1 MLPANGELMLDSAK
15 EQIRSRLSI
24 TEVIS
29 EVVALQAAG
38 NGRFKGL
45 CPFHAEKTPSFH
57 VLTDKGFYYC
67 FGCHAKGDIFD
78 FVTETQGI
86 SFSEALMLLGQR
98 AGIEV
103 KPQST
108 KGKKSTDLYEINKL
122 ALEYFKGHLKGE
134 ALTYL
139 QSRRLLA
146 KTIEE
151 FELGYAPNSWDGLL
165 KLATTQGTKPE
176 ELLTAGLVS
185 QSQQGK
191 IYDRFRHRVMFPIK
205 DSLGRV
211 VGFSGRVLDNSLP
224 KYLNSPETP
233 IFKKAQLLYG
243 LDKAKHHIR
252 DDNTCIIVEGYMD
265 AIALHQTGFANT
277 VAALGAS
284 LTKEQ
289 ALQLARLDAK
299 YLYLAFDADE
309 AGQRA
314 ILAGLEQFVGN
325 QFLVKAVN
333 VPFGKD
339 PAETVLAG
347 HIEAFKEAL
356 KQGLSE
362 VTFRFENVVKKYDKN
377 SVSGKK
383 AILEELLPALKPR
396 DIFDPASSELRRL
409 VIEHLALN
417 PESFEAWLKTKNK
430 RPNNLQIK
438 GLSNESNQHTKVV
451 LIELSIMSLLFLEP
465 DKLSER
471 LPSVEAALPP
481 ENYASLLS
489 EFCSICYEKNFDSR
503 KILLV
508 YKYREEASYLF
519 KKLFDNNSAENID
532 IDSNLQKDLA
542 RLRQLY
548 LSSKTDDYTKLL
560 ERRQEIS
567 SQLTDPNL
575 PTDALKQYYS
585 ELKRINDTL
594 KAREAEK
601 RLRVA
606 NKKPYQKSN

>member
-1 MLPANGELMLDSAK
+1 MLPANGELMFDSVK

-29 EVVALQAAG
+29 EVVALQTAG

-78 FVTETQGI
+78 FVIETQGI

-98 AGIEV
+98 AGVEV

-108 KGKKSTDLYEINKL
+108 KGKKSTDLYELNKL

-139 QSRRLLA
+139 QSRKLLA

-165 KLATTQGTKPE
+165 KLASRQGTKSE

-211 VGFSGRVLDNSLP
+211 VGFSGRVLDDSLP

-233 IFKKAQLLYG
+233 VFKKAQLLYG
-243 LDKAKHHIR
+243 LDRAKYNIR
-252 DDNTCIIVEGYMD
+252 DNNACIIVEGYMD
-265 AIALHQTGFANT
+265 AIALHQTGFTNT

-284 LTKEQ
+284 ITKEQ

-396 DIFDPASSELRRL
+396 DIFDPVSSELRRL

-489 EFCSICYEKNFDSR
+489 EFCTICYEKNFDSR
-503 KILLV
+503 KILLA

-575 PTDALKQYYS
+575 PTDALQQYYS

-601 RLRVA
+601 RLRVVS
-606 NKKPYQKSN
+606 KKPYQKSN

>member
-1 MLPANGELMLDSAK
+1 MGAIVSDDAK
-15 EQIRSRLSI
+15 EQIRSQLDI
-24 TEVIS
+24 VEIVS
-29 EVVALQAAG
+29 EVVALQPAG
-38 NGRFKGL
+38 KGRFKGL
-45 CPFHAEKTPSFH
+45 CPFHSEKTPSFH
-57 VLTDKGFYYC
+57 VLVDKSFYYC

-78 FVTETQGI
+78 FVIETQGI
-86 SFSEALMLLGQR
+86 NFSEALVLLGQR
-98 AGIEV
+98 AGVEV
-103 KPQST
+103 KSQST
-108 KGKKSTDLYEINKL
+108 KDKGSSLYEVNKL
-122 ALEYFKGHLKGE
+122 ALNYFKSNLNGE

-139 QSRRLLA
+139 QSRKLLE

-165 KLATTQGTKPE
+165 KFALTQGLKQS
-176 ELLTAGLVS
+176 ELLTSGLIS
-185 QSQQGK
+185 ESQQGK

-211 VGFSGRVLDNSLP
+211 VGFSGRVLDSSLP

-243 LDKAKHHIR
+243 LDKAKYSIR
-252 DDNTCIIVEGYMD
+252 DSASCIIVEGYMD
-265 AIALHQTGFANT
+265 AIALHQVGFSNT
-277 VAALGAS
+277 IAALGAS
-284 LTKEQ
+284 VTKEQ

-314 ILAGLEQFVGN
+314 ILSGLEQFVGN

-339 PAETVLAG
+339 PADAVLEG
-347 HIEAFKEAL
+347 DINAFKQAL

-362 VTFRFENVVKKYDKN
+362 VTFRFENVVKKHDKN
-377 SVSGKK
+377 TVSGKK

-396 DIFDPASSELRRL
+396 DIFDPVSSELRRL
-409 VIEHLALN
+409 VTEHLELN
-417 PESFEAWLKTKNK
+417 SESFEAWLKTKNN
-430 RPNNLQIK
+430 RRLNDIQIK
-438 GLSNESNQHTKVV
+438 GLSHEPNQHTKIV

-465 DKLSER
+465 HRLPER

-481 ENYASLLS
+481 ENYASLLN
-489 EFCSICYEKNFDSR
+489 EFCTICCEKNFDSHQ
-503 KILLV
+503 ILLS
-508 YKYREEASYLF
+508 YKHREESSYLF
-519 KKLFDNNSAENID
+519 KKLFDNDLVENID
-532 IDSNLQKDLA
+532 IDTNLQKDLA

-575 PTDALKQYYS
+575 PTDALQQYYS

-601 RLRVA
+601 RLRVVS
-606 NKKPYQKSN
+606 KKPYQKSN

>member
-1 MLPANGELMLDSAK
+1 MEQAVSSNVK
-15 EQIRSRLSI
+15 EQIRSRLDI
-24 TEVIS
+24 AEVIS

-38 NGRFKGL
+38 NGRFRGL

-86 SFSEALMLLGQR
+86 SFSEALMFLGQR
-98 AGIEV
+98 AGVEV

-108 KGKKSTDLYEINKL
+108 KDKKQTDLYAVNTL
-122 ALEYFKGHLKGE
+122 ALKYFKSNLKGE
-134 ALTYL
+134 ALSYL
-139 QSRRLLA
+139 QNRKLLE

-151 FELGYAPNSWDGLL
+151 FELGYAPNSWDSLL
-165 KLATTQGTKPE
+165 KLASAQGIRQE
-176 ELLTAGLVS
+176 ELLTSGLVS

-191 IYDRFRHRVMFPIK
+191 IYDRFRNRVMFPIK
-205 DSLGRV
+205 DSIGRV

-243 LDKAKHHIR
+243 LDKAKYKIR
-252 DDNTCIIVEGYMD
+252 DSSACIIVEGYMD
-265 AIALHQTGFANT
+265 AIALHQTGFTNT

-284 LTKEQ
+284 VTKEQ
-289 ALQLARLDAK
+289 ALQLARLEVK
-299 YLYLAFDADE
+299 HLYLAFDADE

-314 ILAGLEQFVGN
+314 IIAGLEQFVGN

-339 PAETVLAG
+339 PAETVLEG
-347 HIEAFKEAL
+347 HIDAFKKAL

-362 VTFRFENVVKKYDKN
+362 VTFRFDNVVKKHDKN

-396 DIFDPASSELRRL
+396 DIFDPVSSELRRL
-409 VIEHLALN
+409 VTEHLELN
-417 PESFEAWLKTKNK
+417 TESFEAWLKTKHNK
-430 RPNNLQIK
+430 RLNDIQVK
-438 GLSNESNQHTKVV
+438 GLSNESNHHAKVV

-465 DKLSER
+465 DRLSER
-471 LPSVEAALPP
+471 LPSIEAALPP

-489 EFCSICYEKNFDSR
+489 EFCVICHEKNFDSR
-503 KILLV
+503 KILLA

-519 KKLFDNNSAENID
+519 KKLFDNNLVENID
-532 IDSNLQKDLA
+532 IDTNLQKDLA

-575 PTDALKQYYS
+575 PTDALQQYYS

-601 RLRVA
+601 RLRVVS
-606 NKKPYQKSN
+606 KKPYQKSN